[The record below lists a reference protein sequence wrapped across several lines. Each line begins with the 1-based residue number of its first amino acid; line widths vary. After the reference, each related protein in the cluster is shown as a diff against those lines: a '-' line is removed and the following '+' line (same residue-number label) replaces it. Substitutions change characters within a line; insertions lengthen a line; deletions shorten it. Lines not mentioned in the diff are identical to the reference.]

1 MKKLRKLTL
10 SEFDKISREEADALR
25 GGIGVSITYT
35 QPTYS
40 IGGSIGSGGGSIGGT
55 IKF

>member
-10 SEFDKISREEADALR
+10 SEFDKISREAADTLR

-35 QPTYS
+35 
-40 IGGSIGSGGGSIGGT
+40 
-55 IKF
+55 